1 MSWYPFSRNGP
12 PPSLAVARRSTFER
26 ACMVSDQHTGWSAL
40 PGGGRNREMGATGR
54 WALPGDGA
62 EPGAGVGAWATQ
74 VAPGFLADGAD
85 ARVQP
90 EPASLRRP

>member
-1 MSWYPFSRNGP
+1 
-12 PPSLAVARRSTFER
+12 
-26 ACMVSDQHTGWSAL
+26 MVSDQHRAGWRYRRLAL
-40 PGGGRNREMGATGR
+40 PGG
-54 WALPGDGA
+54 GA

-74 VAPGFLADGAD
+74 VAPGFLAGGAD